1 MDNTEK
7 LSIYKTK
14 IITTKIGVGHH
25 SNFYPAMTSF
35 TDQYSL
41 PNIYVDIGQL

>member
-14 IITTKIGVGHH
+14 INTTKIGVGHH
-25 SNFYPAMTSF
+25 STQTS
-35 TDQYSL
+35 TH
-41 PNIYVDIGQL
+41 NVNKT